1 MPLNFLIDQLKDDIP
16 DITFLGI
23 QPDLVG
29 FYYPMTEAVRN
40 AVDKVYQGIKSWRVD
55 YFPELEVC
63 DEDDIEE

>member
-1 MPLNFLIDQLKDDIP
+1 
-16 DITFLGI
+16 
-23 QPDLVG
+23 
-29 FYYPMTEAVRN
+29 MTEAVRN